1 MFFPKNRA
9 PLACVPAAV
18 FALVGGLSMGAN
30 AQTNTL
36 ETVVVTTTRTP
47 VPQAD
52 VIGDVRVIDRET
64 IEQSAGLT
72 VSEIL
77 RQHGGVQITSN
88 GGLGNSSSVFIRG
101 TNATHVLL
109 LIDGVRYGSAT
120 LGQPNWDNLPLAAI
134 ERIEVLRGPAASLYG
149 SDAVGGVVQIFTKR
163 GKAGEFSPYASTTV
177 GSYGRVEVSAGVSG
191 GSEQARFALGGSRL
205 RESGFSA
212 TNPQV
217 QFNNFN
223 PDKDGFEQQSL
234 NGQLQFQLA
243 SDLELSGNIM
253 VASGENQF
261 DSSLNGGPNFDARGL
276 TTTRTMGL
284 QLSKNWGEGHETRVA
299 WGRADDLTRNIY
311 RTATTVFDTERE
323 IWSLQHNWGTSL
335 GQLMLGADHSKD
347 RISSTTPF
355 DVKQRSIQGFFAGL
369 QGRHEAHRWQAN
381 VRRDKN
387 SQFGGSTTGSLG
399 YGFEFVPNW
408 SVFWSSANSFRS
420 PSFNDLYWPNGG
432 NPRLNPERGFA
443 NEIGLNFERES
454 TQFKLTIFE
463 TRLTNMIA
471 WAPIGPGGSWIPSNV
486 DKARIAGQSFQMQT
500 VYSDW
505 KFGGHLELLD
515 ARNKTSGANFNKRL
529 NRRADQQ
536 LTMSAERAV
545 EQWWLGAHVLA
556 VSRRYDDVANNR
568 RLGGFGTLGLS
579 AERPLGNDWR
589 LNVRLNN
596 VGNKTYETV
605 YGYNQPGRSIYAT
618 LNWRPQR

>member
-284 QLSKNWGEGHETRVA
+284 QLSKNWGEGHETRVT

-408 SVFWSSANSFRS
+408 SVVGLAGTSFRA
-420 PSFNDLYWPNGG
+420 PTFNQLYWPGFG
-432 NPRLNPERGFA
+432 NRTTQPEKGKSQEVGIEYAGQITQLKVTYFDQSIRGFITTNPATA
-443 NEIGLNFERES
+443 NIPKVEIKGWNFNAS
-454 TQFKLTIFE
+454 TVV
-463 TRLTNMIA
+463 N
-471 WAPIGPGGSWIPSNV
+471 
-486 DKARIAGQSFQMQT
+486 
-500 VYSDW
+500 DW
-505 KFGGHLELLD
+505 RFNGELELLD
-515 ARNKTSGANFNKRL
+515 ARTKTPGANFNKRL